1 MCSAGM
7 VTFFAVAT
15 PSYSNSGAVQG
26 YRYNA
31 RVLARHLAESHFG
44 MRVPRRRV
52 DAGEVVSYLL
62 AEVSQGPELWHQR
75 SYLAR
80 VLVIDADQGIVDD
93 GIVRWPIS
101 STPPGRM
108 PSR

>member
-1 MCSAGM
+1 M

-62 AEVSQGPELWHQR
+62 AEVSQGSELWHQR

-80 VLVIDADQGIVDD
+80 VLVIDADQA
-93 GIVRWPIS
+93 
-101 STPPGRM
+101 
-108 PSR
+108 